1 MSNWMVAAAEKYF
14 VPVYELMKS
23 TSLKAHVNQ
32 CDETTVEVI
41 HDGRPAGNK
50 SYMWV
55 HLTGELS
62 PDPKIIVYEYS
73 VRI

>member
-50 SYMWV
+50 SYMCYV
-55 HLTGELS
+55 LSFGERLKYTKQAYLS
-62 PDPKIIVYEYS
+62 H
-73 VRI
+73 